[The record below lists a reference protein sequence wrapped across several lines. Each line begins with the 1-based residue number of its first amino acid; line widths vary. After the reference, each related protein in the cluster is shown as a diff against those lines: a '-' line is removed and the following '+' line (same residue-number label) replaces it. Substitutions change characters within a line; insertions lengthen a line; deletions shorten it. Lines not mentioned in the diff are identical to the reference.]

1 MNNTITLTIELGPQT
16 QAKLDQILEALLNS
30 KPNCHSCVQSAVAM
44 TKDLADAANKALPE
58 ATAPQEAE
66 EPVAPEITHPA
77 DVVSP
82 HGDPEPVE
90 EPEKV
95 EPKPAAPKWTKADLQ
110 TKVQALA
117 APGTGKREK
126 VREIVKS
133 YAEKVGDIPADKYDE
148 VMDKLIALEQEVQA

>member
-1 MNNTITLTIELGPQT
+1 MSNTVTIELS
-16 QAKLDQILEALLNS
+16 KEDRNLLESLMGSVTLLASALANAQP
-30 KPNCHSCVQSAVAM
+30 KEVQEKIIAEATEAV
-44 TKDLADAANKALPE
+44 
-58 ATAPQEAE
+58 TAPQAAE
-66 EPVAPEITHPA
+66 EPAAPEITHPA

-82 HGDPEPVE
+82 HGTPEPVE

-126 VREIVKS
+126 VRAIVKS